1 MDTVAVSRIKRCARA
16 LGPTRPEG
24 YFQTEQNTKRS
35 LSSARSAI
43 LEIETLGYSV
53 MQHRRQRVRGGIK
66 VRRPGKADPVIYQ
79 NESLTLKSD
88 THQSIDTYTVS
99 VVHLRKLSVLK
110 LG

>member
-1 MDTVAVSRIKRCARA
+1 MGIFK
-16 LGPTRPEG
+16 
-24 YFQTEQNTKRS
+24 QNGTPNAP
-35 LSSARSAI
+35 SARSAI

-53 MQHRRQRVRGGIK
+53 MQHRRQSVRGGIK

-88 THQSIDTYTVS
+88 THQSIDTDTVS